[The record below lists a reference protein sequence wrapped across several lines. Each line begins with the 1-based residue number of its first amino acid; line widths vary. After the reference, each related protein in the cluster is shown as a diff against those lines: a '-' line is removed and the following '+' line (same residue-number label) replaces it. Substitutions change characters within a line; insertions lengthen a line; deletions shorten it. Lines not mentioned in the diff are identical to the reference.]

1 MKIPIINENQFSYKT
16 QIKLQLQ
23 MENSQIKTPVINENQ
38 SSHENSKVKSLRG
51 SSWPYSKTKQR
62 FQLANPN
69 NFHSVSKN
77 YALYILGSP

>member
-1 MKIPIINENQFSYKT
+1 
-16 QIKLQLQ
+16 

-51 SSWPYSKTKQR
+51 SSWPYSKIEQHFK
-62 FQLANPN
+62 LANPN
-69 NFHSVSKN
+69 NFQSVSKN